1 MNYKDLTQLTKTID
15 NMAKDDHIQI
25 LSILK
30 NNNVEITENNNGC
43 FIDLT
48 STPQPVLEEIK
59 KYIDYVEKK
68 KKELSDIECKKEDLK
83 KHIKNSSEVS

>member
-15 NMAKDDHIQI
+15 SMSKDDHIQI

-48 STPQPVLEEIK
+48 STPQNVIEEIK

-68 KKELSDIECKKEDLK
+68 KKELSEIECKKEDLK
-83 KHIKNSSEVS
+83 KHIKSSSEV